1 MPSKFSNFIESWVW
15 FLDLVFHIPN
25 FLFLFFQKKI
35 QRESNSIY
43 QHTTQ
48 YWKFCKHQLHCITNE
63 IDDSKPEVHLLATF
77 LKKWNLFHEFIS
89 ILQYWKFVKCFQK
102 IAKVVEFTLEQKHFQ
117 IFPKFL
123 TKKWKILFG
132 KNRWNFAWLKKKNNT
147 STQKEVNLKKRV
159 WKQVNFLVQI
169 LARDQFLVIT
179 RIQFFNFQIMQHR
192 MLKLEID
199 SRTRRKNGL
208 AIENK
213 GFQFPLVLGKYHLF
227 VISTK

>member
-1 MPSKFSNFIESWVW
+1 MKNSFW
-15 FLDLVFHIPN
+15 
-25 FLFLFFQKKI
+25 KK
-35 QRESNSIY
+35 SL
-43 QHTTQ
+43 
-48 YWKFCKHQLHCITNE
+48 KFCMI
-63 IDDSKPEVHLLATF
+63 
-77 LKKWNLFHEFIS
+77 KKE
-89 ILQYWKFVKCFQK
+89 
-102 IAKVVEFTLEQKHFQ
+102 
-117 IFPKFL
+117 
-123 TKKWKILFG
+123 
-132 KNRWNFAWLKKKNNT
+132 NNT

-179 RIQFFNFQIMQHR
+179 RVQFFNFQVMQHR